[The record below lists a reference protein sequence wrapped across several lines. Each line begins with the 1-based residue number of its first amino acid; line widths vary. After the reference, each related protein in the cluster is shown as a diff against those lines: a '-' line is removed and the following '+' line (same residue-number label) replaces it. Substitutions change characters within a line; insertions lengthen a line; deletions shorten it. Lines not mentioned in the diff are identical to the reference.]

1 MSGAQKPDTTPSK
14 PSSPAK
20 ERTGY
25 ECAEAAA
32 ALLNCVAERS
42 YNEMKCI
49 PLMKKLRAC
58 IEKQVAL
65 EKLCLLHLPP
75 GLVLRLPLLHMLT
88 CYQFMLI
95 MLRWAAGSC

>member
-1 MSGAQKPDTTPSK
+1 MSGSQKPDTSPSK
-14 PSSPAK
+14 PSGPAK

-65 EKLCLLHLPP
+65 GKDARYFLENSSR
-75 GLVLRLPLLHMLT
+75 GAR
-88 CYQFMLI
+88 
-95 MLRWAAGSC
+95 A

>member
-1 MSGAQKPDTTPSK
+1 MSGALKPDNTPTK

-58 IEKQVAL
+58 IEKQVQ
-65 EKLCLLHLPP
+65 LLLAVFHCQAWCW
-75 GLVLRLPLLHMLT
+75 VRRK
-88 CYQFMLI
+88 
-95 MLRWAAGSC
+95 RWLAVCCSCS